1 MGNLGP
7 SIGDLIIEVLN
18 MSEKKIRVLMSKP
31 GIDGHWR
38 GGIVVSRAIR
48 DAGMELIFGGF
59 QNVEQIVES
68 AIQEDVDVI
77 GLSIHSGAHFAYTQ
91 QVIDLLKE
99 RGVLD
104 NVMILVGGVVPAKDF
119 SKLKEMGVANIYG
132 PGSMTSDIVE
142 FIKTHV
148 KK

>member
-1 MGNLGP
+1 VIRL
-7 SIGDLIIEVLN
+7 
-18 MSEKKIRVLMSKP
+18 SEKKIRVLMSKP

-38 GGIVVSRAIR
+38 GGIVVSRALR

-59 QNVEQIVES
+59 QNVQQIVEA

-104 NVMILVGGVVPAKDF
+104 NIMILVGGVIPAKDF
-119 SKLKEMGVANIYG
+119 SKLKEIGVANVYG
-132 PGSMTSDIVE
+132 PGSITSDIVE
-142 FIKTHV
+142 FIKTNV

>member
-1 MGNLGP
+1 MGYLGATT
-7 SIGDLIIEVLN
+7 SYIGHEVIN

-38 GGIVVSRAIR
+38 GGIVVSRALR

-59 QNVEQIVES
+59 QNVHQIVEA

-91 QVIDLLKE
+91 EVIDLLKE

-104 NVMILVGGVVPAKDF
+104 NIMILVGGVIPAKDF
-119 SKLKEMGVANIYG
+119 SKLKEIGVANVYG

-142 FIKTHV
+142 FIKTNV

>member
-1 MGNLGP
+1 
-7 SIGDLIIEVLN
+7 
-18 MSEKKIRVLMSKP
+18 MSGKKIRVLMSKP

-59 QNVEQIVES
+59 QNIQQIVES

-77 GLSIHSGAHFAYTQ
+77 GLSIHSGAHFAYTKQ
-91 QVIDLLKE
+91 IIDLLKE
-99 RGVLD
+99 RGVFD
-104 NVMILVGGVVPAKDF
+104 DIIILVGGVIPARDF
-119 SKLKEMGVANIYG
+119 PKLKEIGVANVYG
-132 PGSMTSDIVE
+132 PGSITSDIVE
-142 FIKTHV
+142 FIKSHV

>member
-1 MGNLGP
+1 
-7 SIGDLIIEVLN
+7 

-59 QNVEQIVES
+59 QNVQQIVET
-68 AIQEDVDVI
+68 AIQEDVDVL

-99 RGVLD
+99 RGVF
-104 NVMILVGGVVPAKDF
+104 NNIMILVGGIIPAQDF
-119 SKLKEMGVANIYG
+119 PKLKEMGVANIYG
-132 PGSMTSDIVE
+132 PGSMTAEIVE
-142 FIKTHV
+142 FIKTNV

>member
-1 MGNLGP
+1 
-7 SIGDLIIEVLN
+7 
-18 MSEKKIRVLMSKP
+18 MSRKQIRVLMTKP

-38 GGIVVSRAIR
+38 GGIVVSRALR

-99 RGVLD
+99 KGALD
-104 NVMILVGGVVPAKDF
+104 KFMILVGGVIPAQDF
-119 SKLKEMGVANIYG
+119 PELKKMGVANVFG
-132 PGSMTSDIVE
+132 PGSMVGDIVN
-142 FIKTHV
+142 FISENVQK
-148 KK
+148 

>member
-1 MGNLGP
+1 MGYLGTPISNLT
-7 SIGDLIIEVLN
+7 EVKS

-59 QNVEQIVES
+59 QNANQIVEA
-68 AIQEDVDVI
+68 AIQEDVDVL
-77 GLSIHSGAHFAYTQ
+77 GLSIHSGAHFAYTK

-99 RGVLD
+99 KGVFNDIL
-104 NVMILVGGVVPAKDF
+104 VLVGGVIPAQDF
-119 SKLKEMGVANIYG
+119 TKLKEMGVANIYG
-132 PGSMTSDIVE
+132 PGSMTNDIVE
-142 FIKTHV
+142 FIKTHL

>member
-1 MGNLGP
+1 MGA
-7 SIGDLIIEVLN
+7 VT
-18 MSEKKIRVLMSKP
+18 MTEKKIRVLMSKP

-38 GGIVVSRAIR
+38 GGIVVSRALR

-59 QNVEQIVES
+59 QNTKQIVEA

-77 GLSIHSGAHFAYTQ
+77 GLSIHSGAHFAYAQ

-99 RGVLD
+99 RGVFD
-104 NVMILVGGVVPAKDF
+104 HITILVGGVIPAKDF
-119 SKLKEMGVANIYG
+119 SKLKEMGVANVYG
-132 PGSMTSDIVE
+132 PGSMTSDIVN

>member
-1 MGNLGP
+1 
-7 SIGDLIIEVLN
+7 
-18 MSEKKIRVLMSKP
+18 MSDKKIRVLMSKP

-59 QNVEQIVES
+59 QNTQQIVAA

-91 QVIDLLKE
+91 EVIDLLKE
-99 RGVLD
+99 KGVFD
-104 NVMILVGGVVPAKDF
+104 DIMILLGGVIPAKDF
-119 SKLKEMGVANIYG
+119 PKLIEMGVANVYG
-132 PGSMTSDIVE
+132 PGTLTKDIVE
-142 FIKTHV
+142 FIKTNV

>member
-1 MGNLGP
+1 
-7 SIGDLIIEVLN
+7 
-18 MSEKKIRVLMSKP
+18 MSKP

-59 QNVEQIVES
+59 QNVQQIVEA

-99 RGVLD
+99 KGVLD
-104 NVMILVGGVVPAKDF
+104 NIIILVGGVIPAKDF
-119 SKLKEMGVANIYG
+119 NKLREMGVANVYG
-132 PGSMTSDIVE
+132 PGSMTSDIVD
-142 FIKTHV
+142 FIRKNV

>member
-1 MGNLGP
+1 
-7 SIGDLIIEVLN
+7 
-18 MSEKKIRVLMSKP
+18 
-31 GIDGHWR
+31 
-38 GGIVVSRAIR
+38 
-48 DAGMELIFGGF
+48 MELIFGGF

-99 RGVLD
+99 RGVLGD
-104 NVMILVGGVVPAKDF
+104 VMILVGGIVPAQDF

>member
-1 MGNLGP
+1 
-7 SIGDLIIEVLN
+7 

-104 NVMILVGGVVPAKDF
+104 NIIILLGGVIPAKDF

-142 FIKTHV
+142 FIKSHV

>member
-1 MGNLGP
+1 M
-7 SIGDLIIEVLN
+7 DD
-18 MSEKKIRVLMSKP
+18 KKIRVLMSKP

-59 QNVEQIVES
+59 QNVKQIVEA
-68 AIQEDVDVI
+68 AIQEDVDII

-91 QVIDLLKE
+91 EIIDLLKE
-99 RGVLD
+99 KGVFD
-104 NVMILVGGVVPAKDF
+104 DIMILLGGVIPAKDF
-119 SKLKEMGVANIYG
+119 PKLREMGVANVYG
-132 PGSMTSDIVE
+132 PGTLTKDIIE
-142 FIKTHV
+142 FIRNNV

>member
-1 MGNLGP
+1 
-7 SIGDLIIEVLN
+7 

-59 QNVEQIVES
+59 QNTQQIVES

-104 NVMILVGGVVPAKDF
+104 NIMILVGGVVPAQDF
-119 SKLKEMGVANIYG
+119 AKLKEMGVANIYG
-132 PGSMTSDIVE
+132 PGSMTSDIVD

>member
-1 MGNLGP
+1 
-7 SIGDLIIEVLN
+7 
-18 MSEKKIRVLMSKP
+18 MSKP

-59 QNVEQIVES
+59 QNIQQIVEA

-77 GLSIHSGAHFAYTQ
+77 GLSIHSGAHFAYTK

-99 RGVLD
+99 KGVLD
-104 NVMILVGGVVPAKDF
+104 NIMILVGGVIPAKDF
-119 SKLKEMGVANIYG
+119 DKLRKIGVANVYG
-132 PGSMTSDIVE
+132 PGSMTSDIVD
-142 FIKTHV
+142 FIKANV

>member
-1 MGNLGP
+1 
-7 SIGDLIIEVLN
+7 

-48 DAGMELIFGGF
+48 DAGMELVFGGF

-104 NVMILVGGVVPAKDF
+104 NIMILVGGVVPAKDF
-119 SKLKEMGVANIYG
+119 TKLKEMGVANVYG
-132 PGSMTSDIVE
+132 PGSMTSDIVK
-142 FIKTHV
+142 FIRDNV

>member
-1 MGNLGP
+1 
-7 SIGDLIIEVLN
+7 
-18 MSEKKIRVLMSKP
+18 MSERKIRVLMSKP

-77 GLSIHSGAHFAYTQ
+77 GLSIHSGAHFAYTK
-91 QVIDLLKE
+91 QVVDLLKE

-104 NVMILVGGVVPAKDF
+104 NIMILVGGVIPAKDF
-119 SKLKEMGVANIYG
+119 SKLKEIGVANVYG
-132 PGSMTSDIVE
+132 PGSMVSDIVN
-142 FIKTHV
+142 FIKTNL
-148 KK
+148 KEK

>member
-1 MGNLGP
+1 MGYLGTTI
-7 SIGDLIIEVLN
+7 SYIIEVLT
-18 MSEKKIRVLMSKP
+18 MSERKIRVLMSKP

-38 GGIVVSRAIR
+38 GGIVVSRALR

-59 QNVEQIVES
+59 QNVKQIVEA
-68 AIQEDVDVI
+68 AIQEDIDVL
-77 GLSIHSGAHFAYTQ
+77 GLSIHSGAHFAYTK

-99 RGVLD
+99 KGVFDDIL
-104 NVMILVGGVVPAKDF
+104 ILVGGVIPAQDF
-119 SKLKEMGVANIYG
+119 PKLKEIGVANVYG

-142 FIKTHV
+142 FIRDNV

>member
-1 MGNLGP
+1 MGHMGTTI
-7 SIGDLIIEVLN
+7 SYIIEVLT
-18 MSEKKIRVLMSKP
+18 MSERKIRVLMSKP

-38 GGIVVSRAIR
+38 GGIVVSRALR

-59 QNVEQIVES
+59 QNAKQIVKA
-68 AIQEDVDVI
+68 AIQEDIDVL
-77 GLSIHSGAHFAYTQ
+77 GLSIHSGAHFAYTK

-99 RGVLD
+99 KGVFKDIL
-104 NVMILVGGVVPAKDF
+104 ILVGGVIPAQDF
-119 SKLKEMGVANIYG
+119 PKLKEIGVANVYG

-142 FIKTHV
+142 FIRDNV

>member
-1 MGNLGP
+1 
-7 SIGDLIIEVLN
+7 
-18 MSEKKIRVLMSKP
+18 MSKP

-59 QNVEQIVES
+59 QNVQQIVES

-91 QVIDLLKE
+91 QVINLLKE

-104 NVMILVGGVVPAKDF
+104 DVMILVGGVIPAKDF
-119 SKLKEMGVANIYG
+119 SKLKEIGVANVYG
-132 PGSMTSDIVE
+132 PGSLTSDIVE
-142 FIKTHV
+142 FIKTNV